1 MTDNQIMQKIDEGVN
16 MGRNFALLGLKLEIL
31 EMKSHIKG
39 ESNDYDEGESN
50 DYDEGFINALDMVLE
65 AIKEREI
72 L

>member
-1 MTDNQIMQKIDEGVN
+1 MTDTQIMHKIDEGVN
-16 MGRNFALLGLKLEIL
+16 MGGNLALLGLKLEIL
-31 EMKSHIKG
+31 DMKNHIK
-39 ESNDYDEGESN
+39 GESN